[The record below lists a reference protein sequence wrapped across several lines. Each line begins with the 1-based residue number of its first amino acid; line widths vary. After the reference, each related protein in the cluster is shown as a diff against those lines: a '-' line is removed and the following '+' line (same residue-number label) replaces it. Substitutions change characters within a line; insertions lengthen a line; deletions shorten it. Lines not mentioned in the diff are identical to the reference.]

1 MKRLIVVL
9 ALAALACGQV
19 ITDPAPL
26 PTAQAVYMQVSE
38 PLDTPLPT
46 VTPTVTA
53 TSTAGTPA
61 PLIQTLPTP

>member
-1 MKRLIVVL
+1 MSRFIIILLL
-9 ALAALACGQV
+9 ASLACGQV

-26 PTAQAVYMQVSE
+26 PTAQAVYVQVSE
-38 PLDTPLPT
+38 PLGPPST

>member
-19 ITDPAPL
+19 INDPAPM
-26 PTAQAVYMQVSE
+26 PTVQSVNVQVSE
-38 PLDTPLPT
+38 PLDAQLPT
-46 VTPTVTA
+46 VTPTV
-53 TSTAGTPA
+53 TAGTPA